1 MGKKRSIGLTPRQE
15 EWRCHLEARARSGE
29 TMRGY
34 AKRLELSESAMYQA
48 AKDLRRRGVL
58 PKSARSRSGARK
70 PSFVKVFAAA
80 VHAPSS
86 GAWRARLPN
95 GIVLEGSEGLGPKL
109 LEALAAL

>member
-1 MGKKRSIGLTPRQE
+1 MGKNRPNDLTPRQQ
-15 EWRCHLEARARSGE
+15 EWRRHLEACTRSGE

-58 PKSARSRSGARK
+58 PRRSRSRSNAMK
-70 PSFVKVFAAA
+70 PSFVKVSAA
-80 VHAPSS
+80 VHASCS
-86 GAWRARLPN
+86 GAWRARFPN
-95 GIVLEGSEGLGPKL
+95 GIVLEGSEGLSPEL

>member
-1 MGKKRSIGLTPRQE
+1 MARNRSKGLTPRQR
-15 EWRCHLEARARSGE
+15 EWRRHLEACARSGE

-58 PKSARSRSGARK
+58 PRTARSRSVRK
-70 PSFVKVFAAA
+70 ESAFVKVTGA
-80 VHAPSS
+80 VHVPSS

-95 GIVLEGSEGLGPKL
+95 GIVLEGSERLGPKL

>member
-1 MGKKRSIGLTPRQE
+1 MGKKRSSVLTPRQQ
-15 EWRCHLEARARSGE
+15 EWRHHLEACARSGE

-48 AKDLRRRGVL
+48 AKDLRRRGVF
-58 PKSARSRSGARK
+58 PKSARSRSKATLS
-70 PSFVKVFAAA
+70 SFVKVSAA
-80 VHAPSS
+80 VSGPSS

>member
-1 MGKKRSIGLTPRQE
+1 MGKKRSSGLTPRQQ
-15 EWRCHLEARARSGE
+15 EWLRHLEACARSGE

-58 PKSARSRSGARK
+58 PKSSRSRSAKRK
-70 PSFVKVFAAA
+70 PSFVKVSAA

-95 GIVLEGSEGLGPKL
+95 GIVLEGSEGLGPRL